1 MTIDLGFVET
11 CESWR
16 LESRFFPSKVGGK
29 PAWLNLKD
37 VPGERDLQCEY
48 CKEPCTFLCQ
58 IYAPYEDNETA
69 FHRTI
74 YVFICKKLECCKVNK
89 NGNLKVFRSQLPRVN
104 EFYPSEPPI
113 EENDWRNDISV
124 NRWIKTC
131 HVCGILAPTH
141 CSKCKHINYCCRSHQ
156 IYDWKSG
163 HKECCGIN
171 KGTARNSSLLFPEYE
186 IIIEPEDGKED
197 NDANISEEDE
207 EEIKKYE
214 TMVEKGEAGTFQNED
229 VQTELLSLANQNE
242 DETFLEFRLATD
254 KYPDQI
260 LRYNRGG
267 EILYISIENKVSE
280 IPKCSDCNGERQ
292 FEFQIMPQ
300 LLNFLNFEN
309 PLKCIDW
316 GILAVFTCK
325 TSCVPKYGYSTEY
338 IWKQDIVEN
347 NLDNAS

>member
-1 MTIDLGFVET
+1 MFLGREIFSV
-11 CESWR
+11 
-16 LESRFFPSKVGGK
+16 
-29 PAWLNLKD
+29 N
-37 VPGERDLQCEY
+37 
-48 CKEPCTFLCQ
+48 
-58 IYAPYEDNETA
+58 I
-69 FHRTI
+69 
-74 YVFICKKLECCKVNK
+74 KLECCKLNK

-113 EENDWRNDISV
+113 EENDWRSDISV

-131 HVCGILAPTH
+131 HVCGILAPNH

-156 IYDWKSG
+156 IYDWKCG

-171 KGTARNSSLLFPEYE
+171 ESTTRNGSLLFPEYE
-186 IIIEPEDGKED
+186 IIIEAEDRKED

-229 VQTELLSLANQNE
+229 VQNELLSLANQNE

-267 EILYISIENKVSE
+267 QILYISIENKVSE

-309 PLKCIDW
+309 ALKCIDW